1 MSQFTKKTTTAMQ
14 TTMKTIALFAILIFS
29 IHAQAQQFSLG
40 FKMGA
45 QRANVQVPDIIND
58 VEFLPDFKTITTTN
72 FGVVSELELH
82 PNFAIQPELSYV
94 TKGFKVP
101 ENFDL
106 ELFNV
111 PLLVGI
117 TAVSQFRYIEM
128 PLLAKAKL
136 GNFYLLAGPT
146 FGYAMKGNL
155 ETRARL
161 ILEYDL
167 FDTKINLD
175 NVGYERWEVGGMV
188 GGGFA
193 IPAFNGGQIFLDA
206 RYSHG
211 FTQPYDI
218 PVVHEKVQHKSFG
231 LNVGFLIPIGRKE
244 TLYPKA

>member
-1 MSQFTKKTTTAMQ
+1 MQTAMKTT
-14 TTMKTIALFAILIFS
+14 ALAIILLFS
-29 IHAQAQQFSLG
+29 IVGQAQQVSFG

-45 QRANVQVPDIIND
+45 QRANVQVPDILSGS
-58 VEFLPDFKTITTTN
+58 EYLPDFKSITTTN
-72 FGVVSELELH
+72 FGIVSEIALH

-94 TKGFKVP
+94 TKGFKVH

-106 ELFNV
+106 KLFDV
-111 PLLVGI
+111 PLPVGL
-117 TAVSQFRYIEM
+117 TAVSQFRYLEM
-128 PLLAKAKL
+128 PILAKAKV
-136 GNFYLLAGPT
+136 GKFYFLAGPT

-161 ILEYDL
+161 VLEYDL

-175 NVGYERWEVGGMV
+175 KVGYDRWEVGGMV

-193 IPAFNGGQIFLDA
+193 FPAFNGGQIFLDA

-218 PVVHEKVQHKSFG
+218 PLVHEKVQHKSFG
-231 LNVGFLIPIGRKE
+231 LNVGFMLPLGRKGDG
-244 TLYPKA
+244 YPRA